1 MFEMFKKKTAED
13 IIVDLVVYI
22 SLIFVGIVTLYPFL
36 NVLAISFNDALDT
49 VRGGI
54 YIWPRKWTLKNYEI
68 IVSNPQIYN
77 AALISVARTVLG
89 TVLGIICTMFVA
101 YPLSRKDFVLR
112 RPFSAIMVLTMYF
125 GAGLIPTYLLY
136 RSLGLLNTFWVYIV
150 PALLGMFNVVVVRSY
165 IESLPSSLIESA
177 KIDGASEFR
186 ILWQIIFPLTLPA
199 VATIAL
205 FIGVGHW
212 NSWFD
217 VYIFN
222 SQRPDLSTLQYELQ
236 KILASVS
243 MQVGRNPDYQMG
255 AMAET
260 QQVTPNSVR
269 ASMTIVATAPII
281 MVYPF
286 LQRYFVKGLT
296 LGSVK
301 GE

>member
-1 MFEMFKKKTAED
+1 MVKQRSTED

-22 SLIFVGIVTLYPFL
+22 SLIIVGITTLYPFV
-36 NVLAISFNDALDT
+36 NVLAVSFNDALDS

-54 YIWPRKWTLKNYEI
+54 YVWPRKWTLDNYRVI
-68 IVSNPQIYN
+68 LTNPQIYN
-77 AALISVARTVLG
+77 ATIVSVARTVLG
-89 TVLGIICTMFVA
+89 TFLGIICTMFVA

-112 RPFSAIMVLTMYF
+112 RAFSAILVLTMYF

-136 RSLGLLNTFWVYIV
+136 RSLHLLNTFWVYIV

-165 IESLPSSLIESA
+165 IESLPPSLIESA

-199 VATIAL
+199 IATIAL
-205 FIGVGHW
+205 FIGVGQW

-217 VYIFN
+217 AYIYN

-236 KILASVS
+236 KILSSVS
-243 MQVGRNPDYQMG
+243 MQLGRNPDYQMG
-255 AMAET
+255 AMAQT

-269 ASMTIVATAPII
+269 ASMTIVAVTPILF
-281 MVYPF
+281 VYPF
-286 LQRYFVKGLT
+286 LQKYFVKGLT

>member
-1 MFEMFKKKTAED
+1 MVKQRSAED
-13 IIVDLVVYI
+13 IIVDIVVYV
-22 SLIFVGIVTLYPFL
+22 SLIIVGIATLYPFI
-36 NVLAISFNDALDT
+36 NVLAVSFNDALDS

-54 YIWPRKWTLKNYEI
+54 YIWPRKWTIDNYKVI
-68 IVSNPQIYN
+68 LTNPQIYN
-77 AALISVARTVLG
+77 ATIVSVARTVLG
-89 TVLGIICTMFVA
+89 TFLGIICTMFVA

-112 RPFSAIMVLTMYF
+112 RPFAAILVLTMYF

-136 RSLGLLNTFWVYIV
+136 RSLHLLNTFWVYIV

-205 FIGVGHW
+205 FIGVGQW

-217 VYIFN
+217 AYIYN

-236 KILASVS
+236 KILSSVS
-243 MQVGRNPDYQMG
+243 MQLGRNPDYQMG
-255 AMAET
+255 SMAET

-269 ASMTIVATAPII
+269 ASMTIVAVTPILF
-281 MVYPF
+281 VYPF
-286 LQRYFVKGLT
+286 LQKYFVKGLT